1 VTAAAQATSPLDAA
15 RTVAAD
21 IATRADR
28 HDRDGTYSQE
38 NIDAL
43 WDAGLGCL
51 TLPAAHGG
59 PGTDLRT
66 AVRAVRAIGGGDAS
80 TALIWVW
87 HLIYLRVLATEQFG
101 LSPAVRDRI
110 FQSSL
115 AGPALINA
123 LRVERE
129 LGTPARGGASA
140 TVARG
145 TGGAWRITGRKI
157 FSTGS

>member
-1 VTAAAQATSPLDAA
+1 M
-15 RTVAAD
+15 VAAD
-21 IATRADR
+21 LATRADR
-28 HDRDGTYSQE
+28 HDRDGSYSQE

-43 WDAGLGCL
+43 WAAGIGSL

-59 PGTDLRT
+59 PGADLRT
-66 AVRAVRAIGGGDAS
+66 VVRVVRAIGGGDAS

-101 LSPAVRDRI
+101 LSPAVRDRVL
-110 FQSSL
+110 QSSL

-140 TVARG
+140 TVARR
-145 TGGAWRITGRKI
+145 T
-157 FSTGS
+157 